1 MMKLLLCVAL
11 CAFATALPS
20 ADVDAATVVP
30 ESAPEAPDTNLME
43 ASYNDAKNTVTA
55 LLQEGKD
62 DSACR
67 DMAKATADE
76 VTASVENQ
84 QKQLA
89 AMDNG
94 DSCNDEGQGLID
106 TANKNQ
112 EEADKAKTDANKAL
126 NEAKSEKF
134 NFGDFDYNSLTEG
147 QCGTFFNS
155 QTWKDAKGKV
165 TAAQSTYNTKV
176 AEANA
181 AAKAVQTAKD
191 EAKTMVKECKCKA
204 KRALDDALES
214 LNKNAKEANTK
225 AWNKAYHMQCVLDG
239 KTTNNCDV
247 PALPTVQAVPY
258 GDGVEHACGCKYPPF
273 HGDECKAPRFGGQG
287 AANDLFDPG
296 PYLWNARSSKE
307 TGVWE
312 CGDGLVNGKKQQ
324 FMLSR
329 IYIGRRLSTLDDWKQ
344 CVTKDGWR
352 PLCDFKGAC
361 QGGATGHLGGL
372 WPSKCGLSS
381 KQWHNGLMPNAIH
394 HPHRSGTTAWQNY
407 DASTWKYSLQST
419 SGMRNDGANSGY
431 AAATYP
437 TKSWQAAGSP
447 NSIMCI
453 LPLNNCEKG
462 ECGFTG

>member
-1 MMKLLLCVAL
+1 MGTEYRTSPNIQLSMMKLLLCVAL

-76 VTASVENQ
+76 VTASVDNQ

-155 QTWKDAKGKV
+155 QTWKDAEG
-165 TAAQSTYNTKV
+165 
-176 AEANA
+176 NA

-191 EAKTMVKECKCKA
+191 EAKSMVKECKCKA

-239 KTTNNCDV
+239 KTTNN
-247 PALPTVQAVPY
+247 
-258 GDGVEHACGCKYPPF
+258 
-273 HGDECKAPRFGGQG
+273 
-287 AANDLFDPG
+287 
-296 PYLWNARSSKE
+296 
-307 TGVWE
+307 
-312 CGDGLVNGKKQQ
+312 
-324 FMLSR
+324 
-329 IYIGRRLSTLDDWKQ
+329 
-344 CVTKDGWR
+344 
-352 PLCDFKGAC
+352 
-361 QGGATGHLGGL
+361 
-372 WPSKCGLSS
+372 
-381 KQWHNGLMPNAIH
+381 
-394 HPHRSGTTAWQNY
+394 
-407 DASTWKYSLQST
+407 
-419 SGMRNDGANSGY
+419 
-431 AAATYP
+431 
-437 TKSWQAAGSP
+437 
-447 NSIMCI
+447 
-453 LPLNNCEKG
+453 
-462 ECGFTG
+462 